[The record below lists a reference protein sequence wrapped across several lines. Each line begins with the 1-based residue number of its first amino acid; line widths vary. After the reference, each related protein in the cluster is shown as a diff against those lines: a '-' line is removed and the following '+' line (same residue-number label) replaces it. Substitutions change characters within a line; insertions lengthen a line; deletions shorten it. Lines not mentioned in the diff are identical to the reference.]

1 MRKDI
6 ITEMTDNGRTEIDNS
21 ELEAIIEEFINDRTK
36 ENFVKIMELLE
47 KAVIYLP
54 AMKPENLDDEAV
66 KMAKEG
72 KEVKL
77 PNNATITP
85 CLLKKNTGE
94 QVLPIFSLRKHIVK
108 EGLSPAVLA
117 MPFLTCVSMVMAN
130 SDKVESVVLNPFT
143 QNITIPKQIL
153 EVAHKRIRAGN
164 QKSVQITEQIFHQ
177 LAHKRIS
184 CELLPVFL
192 YEKQKEGLEKMQSEA
207 GKFLL
212 SLYTSIYP
220 AEIKVPYA
228 EDDFSLMTLNV
239 TENLQIT
246 RIDMPEKN
254 MAKELCLRIYVV
266 WKRDTETL
274 DYFTIEKAENG
285 NVVGRVHADRT
296 HEIIAQA
303 PENGTE
309 IEMIM
314 NLSS

>member
-1 MRKDI
+1 M
-6 ITEMTDNGRTEIDNS
+6 MDNDRMEIDKDNS
-21 ELEAIIEEFINDRTK
+21 ELEAAVEEFINNRTK

-47 KAVIYLP
+47 KAVIYMP
-54 AMKPENLDDEAV
+54 AMKPENLDDESE
-66 KMAKEG
+66 KMAKAG
-72 KEVKL
+72 KEIKL

-94 QVLPIFSLRKHIVK
+94 QVLPILSSRKHLVK
-108 EGLSPAVLA
+108 EGMSPAILA

-143 QNITIPKQIL
+143 QNINIPKPIL

-177 LAHKRIS
+177 LAHKRIA

-192 YEKQKEGLEKMQSEA
+192 YEKQKEGLEQLQKEA
-207 GKFLL
+207 GRFLL

-220 AEIKVPYA
+220 AEVKVPYA

-254 MAKELCLRIYVV
+254 IAKELCLRIYIV
-266 WKRDTETL
+266 WKRATETL
-274 DYFTIEKAENG
+274 EYFTIEKAENG
-285 NVVGRVHADRT
+285 NEVGRVYADRT
-296 HEIIAQA
+296 HEIIAHA
-303 PENGTE
+303 PDNGTE